1 MSENNHLDGVG
12 PPGPFIGQ
20 REGGVEE
27 VKIIANM
34 SWNGQFQGD
43 DVLISLNRGTSFS
56 EAGPQRDDV
65 NLFGQRG
72 QASLSQATMYDYNSK
87 NKENKG

>member
-1 MSENNHLDGVG
+1 MSENNHIDGVG

-34 SWNGQFQGD
+34 SWNGQIQGD
-43 DVLISLNRGTSFS
+43 DVLISLNRGTRFP
-56 EAGPQRDDV
+56 EAGP
-65 NLFGQRG
+65 
-72 QASLSQATMYDYNSK
+72 
-87 NKENKG
+87 